1 MQKKN
6 RKVEK
11 KSDFEKKKKKGK
23 SWKKK
28 AKKKRE
34 GMHCGLLPHCI
45 VCGETVI
52 QPHHIYIYIILPIC
66 FVIINLYRI
75 ILNGQNLP
83 IIYHFLI

>member
-11 KSDFEKKKKKGK
+11 KSDFEKKRKKEKVGK
-23 SWKKK
+23 KMQ
-28 AKKKRE
+28 KKKRRNALWITTTL
-34 GMHCGLLPHCI
+34 HCVWRNSDSTTPY
-45 VCGETVI
+45 
-52 QPHHIYIYIILPIC
+52 IYIYIILPIC

-83 IIYHFLI
+83 IIYHFFI